1 MVHTNLSATVAAYM
15 LYIAKGETPSAAIEF
30 AVIDVKPAIQLE
42 KHYDKVLNSARR
54 EVFNFLHPEVPDRIK
69 SGAFYLQEWFLNTEN
84 LKEGELKEIENY
96 IDDMQLY
103 FSI

>member
-1 MVHTNLSATVAAYM
+1 MVNTNLSAIVAAYM

-30 AVIDVKPAIQLE
+30 AVIDVKPAVQLE
-42 KHYDKVLNSARR
+42 RHYEKVLNSARR
-54 EVFNFLHPEVPDRIK
+54 EVFSFLHPEVPERIK
-69 SGAFYLQEWFLNTEN
+69 SGAFHLQEWFLNTEN
-84 LKEGELKEIENY
+84 LKEGELNEIENY

>member
-1 MVHTNLSATVAAYM
+1 MVNINLSRVVAAYM
-15 LYIAKGETPSAAIEF
+15 LYIAKGETPSAAIEL

-54 EVFNFLHPEVPDRIK
+54 EVFSFLHPEVPDRIK
-69 SGAFYLQEWFLNTEN
+69 SGAFHLQDGFLNTDQ